1 MFADVPADVRRF
13 FGFALSLA
21 QVGDKHDAARA
32 VIERL
37 RDRGLIESVANQ
49 PEGAEQ
55 IALTRD
61 GRLLAN
67 DVISEIYLATQ

>member
-1 MFADVPADVRRF
+1 MT
-13 FGFALSLA
+13 ALP
-21 QVGDKHDAARA
+21 GDKHDAARA

-55 IALTRD
+55 IALTRE